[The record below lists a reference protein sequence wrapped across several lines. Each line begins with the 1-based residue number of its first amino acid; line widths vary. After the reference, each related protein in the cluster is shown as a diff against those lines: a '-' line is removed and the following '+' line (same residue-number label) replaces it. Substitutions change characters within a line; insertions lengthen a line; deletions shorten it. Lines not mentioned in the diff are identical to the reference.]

1 MFSGLLLL
9 AAVAIISWEAL
20 QRFLTPVEPVGQT
33 IMAVAGIGVVIN
45 AVTAWFFISGKDHD
59 LTIQGGL
66 PAHGGRCIGIVRSG
80 CIGLCYLAFR
90 PALAQQLQ
98 EWFEISHATFQVER
112 DDLEGPCLQSPNCA
126 T

>member
-66 PAHGGRCIGIVRSG
+66 TCTWRPMHWYRSEW
-80 CIGLCYLAFR
+80 LYR
-90 PALAQQLQ
+90 ALLFGVSACAG
-98 EWFEISHATFQVER
+98 SATTGVV
-112 DDLEGPCLQSPNCA
+112 
-126 T
+126 